1 MRSTHSPI
9 LKTAHLAQ
17 NINSDS
23 PTRAGGGGAP
33 PPPPPPPPKQKK
45 KKKKNK

>member
-23 PTRAGGGGAP
+23 PTRAAP
-33 PPPPPPPPKQKK
+33 PPNKK
-45 KKKKNK
+45 RKKEKKEQVTQLGT

>member
-23 PTRAGGGGAP
+23 PTRATP
-33 PPPPPPPPKQKK
+33 PPNKK
-45 KKKKNK
+45 RKKEKKEQVTQLGT